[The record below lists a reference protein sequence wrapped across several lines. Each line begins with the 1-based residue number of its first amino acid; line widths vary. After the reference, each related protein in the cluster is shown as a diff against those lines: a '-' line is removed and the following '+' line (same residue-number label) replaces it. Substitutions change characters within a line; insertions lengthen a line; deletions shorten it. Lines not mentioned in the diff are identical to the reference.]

1 MKMILAIA
9 AGGAFGALGRHFL
22 SAQIGH
28 WMGYGFPWGIMTI
41 NILGSFSMGALVE
54 TMALTWSPSVEL
66 RAFLAVGVL
75 GAFTTFSTFSLDAAL
90 LYERGQFMT
99 MALYVAGSVALS
111 ILALFGG
118 LALMRSILT

>member
-1 MKMILAIA
+1 MILAIA
-9 AGGAFGALGRHFL
+9 AGGAFGAVARHFL

-54 TMALTWSPSVEL
+54 TMALAWSPPAEL
-66 RAFLAVGVL
+66 RAFLAVGIL

-90 LYERGQFMT
+90 LYERGQFMA
-99 MALYVAGSVALS
+99 MALYVAGSVGLS

>member
-9 AGGAFGALGRHFL
+9 AGGAFGAVARHFL
-22 SAQIGH
+22 SAQIGQ
-28 WMGYGFPWGIMTI
+28 WMGVGFPWGIMTI
-41 NILGSFSMGALVE
+41 NILGSLFMGALVE
-54 TMALTWSPSVEL
+54 TLALVWSPPEAL
-66 RAFLAVGVL
+66 RAFLAVGIL

-90 LYERGQFMT
+90 LYERGQFMA
-99 MALYVAGSVALS
+99 MALYVAGSVGLS